1 MEDFSESTKFLL
13 SLTDRAEEIMLKH
26 YSPGGIPADIKEDM
40 SPVTKADNEV
50 NDMVI
55 EQVQKHYPEYGVLA
69 EEGNSNEKRKKLFVV
84 DPVDGTLMLT
94 IGSPLFCFS
103 AAIVIDGKPI
113 AGVISNPLAKRT
125 LLAELNKGAYLVSEE
140 KKISVS
146 NRRELDGALINDEFN
161 DERRHT
167 SITGLLRA
175 RGARS
180 PQVYGICEAS
190 SLVATGGFDGKIFMG
205 RNAHDVAATKI
216 VVEEAGGKVTN
227 IEGNEQRYDTNIKGA
242 LISNGHMHDKLL
254 SIVRE
259 AQVYGKPH

>member
-13 SLTDRAEEIMLKH
+13 SLSDRAEEIMLKH
-26 YSPGGIPADIKEDM
+26 YSPGGIPADTKEDM
-40 SPVTKADNEV
+40 SPVTQADYEV

-55 EQVQKHYPEYGVLA
+55 EQVLEHYPEYGVLA
-69 EEGNSNEKRKKLFVV
+69 EERSSNETREKLFVV
-84 DPVDGTLMLT
+84 DPIDGTHMFA

-125 LLAELNKGAYLVSEE
+125 LLAELDKGTYLVSEE
-140 KKISVS
+140 KKVTVS
-146 NRRELDGALINDEFN
+146 DRIDLDGALISNGWRNAKASQLLYAKGVQTE
-161 DERRHT
+161 T
-167 SITGLLRA
+167 VYTIT
-175 RGARS
+175 
-180 PQVYGICEAS
+180 EAS
-190 SLVATGGFDGKIFMG
+190 SLVSTGGIDGEIFMG

-227 IEGNEQRYDTNIKGA
+227 VEGNEQGYDTGINGA
-242 LISNGHMHDKLL
+242 LISNGHLHGELL

-259 AQVYGKPH
+259 AQLYEKSH